1 MKRSLSLAI
10 VTTIALSACTAN
22 GGSQTVP
29 ASSIKTQTHVRH
41 LKSTTAKGARR
52 PTDVLGGAPRFSVDL
67 AMYDAPLVG
76 ASAANAQF
84 NAGILGVDAIDQ
96 NGDSWQLVGSSTP
109 QVTNLL
115 ALQNT
120 SLDLGAGDLPPGTY
134 PAIQLLLDPATT
146 NVIYGGQAYPV
157 HFVDPNHPWWDPT
170 QTVEAVSIP
179 LKITGNDGDALT
191 ATLDFNV
198 FQSANLADGVVYL
211 TPTVA
216 AGMGQ
221 PTIAGL
227 VVNAAGAAVS
237 NATIVATDASGNVAN
252 TSVTAADGS
261 FHLRGI
267 NPGGYTISV
276 ANTSTT
282 NAGVTVSAAGADAG
296 AAPSRYVVVG
306 PSGEV
311 NLGTLID

>member
-1 MKRSLSLAI
+1 MKRILSLAV
-10 VTTIALSACTAN
+10 VTTIALSACTSDAV
-22 GGSQTVP
+22 SHAVP
-29 ASSIKTQTHVRH
+29 ASSLKTQTHVRH

-52 PTDVLGGAPRFSVDL
+52 PNDVLGGAPRFLIDL
-67 AMYDAPLVG
+67 LLYDAPLIG
-76 ASAANAQF
+76 ASGANAQF

-96 NGDSWQLVGSSTP
+96 NGDSWQLTGSATP

-115 ALQNT
+115 ALQST
-120 SLDLGAGDLPPGTY
+120 SLDLGTGDLPPGTY

-146 NVIYGGQAYPV
+146 TVTWSGQSYPV
-157 HFVDPNHPWWDPT
+157 RFVDPNHPWWDPS

-179 LKITGNDGDALT
+179 LKITGSDGDALT

-198 FQSANLADGVVYL
+198 FQSANLTDGIVYL

-221 PTIAGL
+221 PTIAGS
-227 VVNAAGAAVS
+227 VVNAAGGPVA
-237 NATIVATDASGNVAN
+237 NATITATDASGNVAN
-252 TSVTAADGS
+252 TTLTGSDGS

-276 ANTSTT
+276 ANSSTT
-282 NAGVTVSAAGADAG
+282 NAGVTVSATGADAG
-296 AAPSRYVVVG
+296 AGPSRYVVVG

-311 NLGTLID
+311 NLGTLND